1 MNFFRG
7 RVLGFCLALGME
19 IQRFFE
25 SKWSFLGVSK
35 AALPGQLLSC
45 AGGGGDAD
53 RAFAQLEPE
62 KTNFRASCLM
72 SADARLSI
80 QYDGF
85 GGLVVGEV
93 RGNSL
98 VT

>member
-1 MNFFRG
+1 MNIFRG

-19 IQRFFE
+19 IPRFFE
-25 SKWSFLGVSK
+25 SKWRFLGVSK

-62 KTNFRASCLM
+62 KKQLSCQLP
-72 SADARLSI
+72 D
-80 QYDGF
+80 
-85 GGLVVGEV
+85 VG
-93 RGNSL
+93 RCKAFYPI
-98 VT
+98 

>member
-1 MNFFRG
+1 MNFFE
-7 RVLGFCLALGME
+7 VVSLASAWHLGWKSRDFSNPNGV
-19 IQRFFE
+19 F
-25 SKWSFLGVSK
+25 WVSK

-62 KTNFRASCLM
+62 KKNFRASCPM